1 MNEMKNKII
10 VKMETY
16 ECEELNN
23 IIIFYLTDNFNVTKD
38 SENTQ
43 NISYYVNRIISY
55 YNNTFYYETFK
66 SIQAFKAKYNLDN
79 SELSDLH
86 MEPEELTAPE
96 DHIDDTATEP
106 ASPVFEPIL
115 QVKEQVS
122 DDTTDTTDTTDVSIK
137 QEYIEPTFEQPTQQS
152 IEEPIEPEVKEE
164 YVNIEPTFEQP
175 TQQSIEEPIEPE
187 VKEEYVNI
195 EHANMNND
203 PIIKKGKSR
212 KNKKAN
218 ESDSEVSVKKV
229 KKVKS
234 ETSEPKKVRKT
245 KTEKKTTSENTSES
259 VSDDNIDNVS
269 LVDSGIESAS
279 ETDTLKKVKKTRS
292 VKKTAVEV
300 VKCTG
305 VYKNGNKCNNNAK
318 HEGYCGVHLKAH

>member
-16 ECEELNN
+16 EYEELNN

-86 MEPEELTAPE
+86 MEPEELTEPE
-96 DHIDDTATEP
+96 DYIDETATEP

-115 QVKEQVS
+115 EVKEQVS
-122 DDTTDTTDTTDVSIK
+122 DDTTDVSIK
-137 QEYIEPTFEQPTQQS
+137 QEYIEPTFEQH
-152 IEEPIEPEVKEE
+152 IEEPEVNEE
-164 YVNIEPTFEQP
+164 HVNIEPTFE
-175 TQQSIEEPIEPE
+175 QSIEEPIEPE

-218 ESDSEVSVKKV
+218 ESDSEASVKKV

-234 ETSEPKKVRKT
+234 ETGEPKKVRKT

-259 VSDDNIDNVS
+259 VSDNNTENVS
-269 LVDSGIESAS
+269 LVDSGIDSAS
-279 ETDTLKKVKKTRS
+279 ETDTPKKVKKTRS

-318 HEGYCGVHLKAH
+318 HEGYCGVHLKAN

>member
-1 MNEMKNKII
+1 MSCVVEINQKNNSFMNEMKNKII

-164 YVNIEPTFEQP
+164 YVNIE
-175 TQQSIEEPIEPE
+175 
-187 VKEEYVNI
+187 
-195 EHANMNND
+195 HANMNND